1 MIPNYLCDS
10 LKKAKHMEELV
21 KEVVLKKRYTISKLL
36 YGAKEEAV
44 SGLCLHCVHWS
55 LWRAGHRW
63 SFGHELSLNRPLD
76 DRQKNQAHRFL

>member
-21 KEVVLKKRYTISKLL
+21 KEVVLMKRHTISKLL

-44 SGLCLHCVHWS
+44 SGLCLHCVH
-55 LWRAGHRW
+55 
-63 SFGHELSLNRPLD
+63 
-76 DRQKNQAHRFL
+76 